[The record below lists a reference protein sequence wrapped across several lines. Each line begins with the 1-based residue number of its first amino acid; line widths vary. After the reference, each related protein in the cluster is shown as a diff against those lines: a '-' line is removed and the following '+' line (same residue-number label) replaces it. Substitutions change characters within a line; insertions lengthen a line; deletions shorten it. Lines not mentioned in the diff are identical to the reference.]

1 MGLGRKGRARPGRA
15 GESGQATLEYLLL
28 LLIVVGS
35 YGIILQWIQKAKLAD
50 LLAAPL
56 TDTFAKVYKYGHPK
70 AKGYD
75 EGTPENHPR
84 AVMNGNTRSYI
95 NPRSTN

>member
-1 MGLGRKGRARPGRA
+1 MGMRPKARRAL
-15 GESGQATLEYLLL
+15 GESGQSTLEYLLL
-28 LLIVVGS
+28 LLIVVGA
-35 YGIILQWIQKAKLAD
+35 YGTILQWIQQARLAD

-84 AVMNGNTRSYI
+84 VNGRAFI
-95 NPRSTN
+95 NPRD